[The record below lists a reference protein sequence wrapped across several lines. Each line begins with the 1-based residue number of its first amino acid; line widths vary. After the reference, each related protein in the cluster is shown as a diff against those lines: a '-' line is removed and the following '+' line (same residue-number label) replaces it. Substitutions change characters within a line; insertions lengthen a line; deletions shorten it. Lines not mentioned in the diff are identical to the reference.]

1 MVTSDISADFSI
13 YTGTAINTAIATQ
26 SDYAI
31 CRAVMRAASKN
42 YSFASRFLPAEKLH
56 HVEALYAFLRV
67 GDDLVDVSHSGFSSP
82 EAAIDDWERRYW
94 HAFETGSSPD
104 PVIRAYVNTAIE
116 HDLPANIMVPYFNA
130 MREDLVITRFPRFDD
145 LLHYMAGSAI
155 PVGRAMTYI
164 LGTCAPYHIADA
176 LPGADALSIA
186 MQLSNFWRDIG
197 DDYHRIDRIYIPEE
211 DMDRFGVTE
220 RVLAEKKVTPE
231 IIALLEWEFERT
243 ETYYKT
249 AREAVAMLAGGQWGV
264 MSGLEIYRAILT
276 DIRRSNYNVFSRR
289 AGASDIQ
296 KLGLTLKAGLAVL

>member
-1 MVTSDISADFSI
+1 MATREISAEFPL
-13 YTGTAINTAIATQ
+13 YTIAPTHTPVATRN
-26 SDYAI
+26 DYAI
-31 CRAVMRAASKN
+31 CRTVMRAASKN
-42 YSFASRFLPAEKLH
+42 YSFASRFFPAEKLH

-67 GDDLVDVSHSGFSSP
+67 GDDRVDVSHNGFSSP
-82 EAAIDDWERRYW
+82 EAAIDDWERLYW

-130 MREDLVITRFPRFDD
+130 MREDLKITRFPRFED

-164 LGTCAPYHIADA
+164 LGTRDPYSTADA

-220 RVLAEKKVTPE
+220 SVLNEKQVTSE
-231 IIALLEWEFERT
+231 FIALLEWEFDRT

-249 AREAVAMLAGGQWGV
+249 ARKAVAMLDGGRWGV

-276 DIRRSNYNVFSRR
+276 DIRRNNYDVFNRR
-289 AGASDIQ
+289 AGASDVQ
-296 KLGLTLKAGLAVL
+296 KLGLTLKARLAVL